1 MRSIILNLT
10 LLLLTGLA
18 TPACLAEQEPQP
30 GGALWML
37 RAGLEFDDQSGKA
50 FYGGVSYL
58 PDEQT
63 TMMFDFS
70 LSDSAAGLT
79 DLQTR
84 LVSATIDHSFGLVG
98 ASLSGGWAG
107 YSDTVNRYY
116 YGGSI
121 YLQTH
126 GLRLGL
132 FGEDWR
138 SNFDTFEFS
147 RLIERPPP
155 LPPLRVT
162 GRADCSLDNTALG
175 LRASWTGLSWSLYA
189 AATDYDYSDADC
201 DFTASIGGSRFRPP
215 PGDLAQDAPLF
226 FNRLSTAVNRIISS
240 YAMFFKRSYSAGVS
254 WNPGLSSLSLDY
266 FHSEE
271 IFQSLRADNLV
282 GSVVFPVGQRTDM
295 ELHIGATDYETS
307 GTVGF
312 IGAGFYWYL
321 GGD

>member
-10 LLLLTGLA
+10 IPLMLC
-18 TPACLAEQEPQP
+18 PAALGQTAGEPAP
-30 GGALWML
+30 EPGALWML

-50 FYGGVSYL
+50 FYGGASYL
-58 PDEQT
+58 PSEQT
-63 TMMFDFS
+63 IMMLDFS

-98 ASLSGGWAG
+98 ASLSGGWAR
-107 YSDTVNRYY
+107 YSDTVDRYY

-132 FGEDWR
+132 FGENWH

-189 AATDYDYSDADC
+189 AATDYDYSSADC

-215 PGDLAQDAPLF
+215 PRDLAQDAPLF
-226 FNRLSTAVNRIISS
+226 FSRLNTAVNRIISS
-240 YAMFFKRSYSAGVS
+240 WAMFFKRSYSAGVS
-254 WNPGLSSLSLDY
+254 YNLGLSSLSLDY

-271 IFQSLRADNLV
+271 VFQSLRADNLV
-282 GSVVFPVGQRTDM
+282 GSVVFPIGPRTDL
-295 ELHIGATDYETS
+295 ELHVGATDYETS

-312 IGAGFYWYL
+312 IGASFYWYL
-321 GGD
+321 GGN